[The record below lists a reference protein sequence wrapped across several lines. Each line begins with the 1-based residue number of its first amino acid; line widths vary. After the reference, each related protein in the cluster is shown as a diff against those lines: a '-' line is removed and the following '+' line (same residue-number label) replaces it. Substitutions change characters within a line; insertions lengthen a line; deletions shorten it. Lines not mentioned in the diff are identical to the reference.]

1 MDIEV
6 KQQAYRD
13 AVELAM
19 ATFEGMTPNVCND
32 GVCESMANYIE
43 CLYKKLCDLG
53 ADSVSE
59 SDS

>member
-43 CLYKKLCDLG
+43 CLYKSF
-53 ADSVSE
+53 AN
-59 SDS
+59 